1 MVSHNFLKFCIIS
14 FLTYLQVS
22 VLYNSNYTLW
32 AGFDYDNH
40 EYKYTV
46 FVPNNNSNMVIS
58 ACQDN
63 TCKVLTESPYQKLT
77 WIQLFE
83 REFNVH
89 FENNTNGNYRENR
102 IKRTSSSLISYA
114 GKKVATQT
122 CKTTNTTT
130 FQSDMV
136 SKVAAQ
142 RRPRPC
148 RILYQ

>member
-22 VLYNSNYTLW
+22 VLYDSNYTLW

-89 FENNTNGNYRENR
+89 FENNTNGNYDNLIKNFTSGFNITIENPN
-102 IKRTSSSLISYA
+102 SYMGIIMGFCLFIA
-114 GKKVATQT
+114 
-122 CKTTNTTT
+122 
-130 FQSDMV
+130 F
-136 SKVAAQ
+136 
-142 RRPRPC
+142 
-148 RILYQ
+148 I